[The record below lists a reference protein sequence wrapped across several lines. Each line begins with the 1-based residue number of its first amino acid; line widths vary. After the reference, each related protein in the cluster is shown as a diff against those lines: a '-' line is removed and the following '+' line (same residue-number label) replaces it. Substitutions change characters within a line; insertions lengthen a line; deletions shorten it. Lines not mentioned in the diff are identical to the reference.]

1 MKYKSLLLAGSFV
14 LAFSFLNAQTKT
26 NKEGSQYA
34 FTIEKQIGTTDVKNQ
49 GSTGTCWSFS
59 SLSFLESEIERNG
72 KGPVNLSEMYI
83 ARKAYEM
90 KADKYI
96 RMMGKTNFSEG
107 GAFHDV
113 MNVIRQYGLMP
124 DASYTGLIYGQKRYN
139 HGEMEKIMTDLLNTT
154 LQMKEGQLN
163 PAWKKALNGVL
174 DAYLGEVPAS
184 AMVGKKSM
192 TPIEYATS
200 LGINADDYIELSSFT
215 HHPFYKQFVL
225 EVPDNWAWNP
235 VYNVPLNEL
244 EQIVEYALSN
254 NYSIAWAADVSE
266 KGFSYKNGLAIVPD
280 RDWDLIKKEEKE
292 EMMVKPV
299 PQMKITQEIRQ
310 QGFDN
315 LTTQDDHGMHIVG
328 MAKDQLGTRY
338 YIVKNSWGDDSNEC
352 GGYFYCSASYL
363 LYKTTCIMVHKNG
376 IPAAISKK
384 LGV

>member
-1 MKYKSLLLAGSFV
+1 MKFKSLMIASAIALSFST
-14 LAFSFLNAQTKT
+14 AIAQTKT
-26 NKEGSQYA
+26 NKEGSQYV

-113 MNVIRQYGLMP
+113 MNVIRQYGLMS
-124 DASYTGLIYGQKRYN
+124 DASYTGLVYGQKRYN
-139 HGEMEKIMTDLLNTT
+139 HGEMEKIMTDLLNTS
-154 LQMKEGQLN
+154 LQMKEGHLN

-174 DAYLGEVPAS
+174 DAYLGEVPMNVS
-184 AMVGKKSM
+184 VNGKTMSTKD
-192 TPIEYATS
+192 YATS

-215 HHPFYKQFVL
+215 HHPFYKPFVL
-225 EVPDNWAWNP
+225 EVPDNWAWNM
-235 VYNVPLNEL
+235 VYNLPLNEL
-244 EQIVEYALSN
+244 EQTVEYALAN

-266 KGFSYKNGLAIVPD
+266 KGFSFKNGLAIVPD
-280 RDWDLIKKEEKE
+280 KDWDDIKKEERD
-292 EMMVKPV
+292 EMMIKPTA
-299 PQMKITQEIRQ
+299 QMKITPEIRQ

-328 MAKDQLGTRY
+328 TAKDQLGSRY

-384 LGV
+384 LGL

>member
-1 MKYKSLLLAGSFV
+1 MKFKSLLLAGAIALF
-14 LAFSFLNAQTKT
+14 FSTAIAQTKT
-26 NKEGSQYA
+26 NKEGSQYV

-90 KADKYI
+90 KADKYV

-113 MNVIRQYGLMP
+113 MNVIRQHGLMP

-154 LQMKEGQLN
+154 IQMKEGHLN
-163 PAWKKALNGVL
+163 PAWRKALNGVL
-174 DAYLGEVPAS
+174 DAYLGEVPTNTT
-184 AMVGKKSM
+184 VNGKTMGAKD
-192 TPIEYATS
+192 YAAS

-215 HHPFYKQFVL
+215 HHPFYKPFVL
-225 EVPDNWAWNP
+225 EVPDNWAWNS
-235 VYNVPLNEL
+235 VYNLPLNEL
-244 EQIVEYALSN
+244 EQTVEYALAN

-266 KGFSYKNGLAIVPD
+266 KGFSFKNGLAIVPEK
-280 RDWDLIKKEEKE
+280 DWDDVKKEEKD

-299 PQMKITQEIRQ
+299 AQLKITQEIRQ

-363 LYKTTCIMVHKNG
+363 LYKTTCIMVHKKG
-376 IPAAISKK
+376 IPATISKK
-384 LGV
+384 LGL

>member
-1 MKYKSLLLAGSFV
+1 MKFKSLLIASAVALSFST
-14 LAFSFLNAQTKT
+14 AIAQTKT
-26 NKEGSQYA
+26 NKEGSQYV

-139 HGEMEKIMTDLLNTT
+139 HGEMEKIMTDLLNTS
-154 LQMKEGQLN
+154 LQMKEGHLN

-174 DAYLGEVPAS
+174 DAYLGEVPMNAS
-184 AMVGKKSM
+184 VNGKTMSAKD
-192 TPIEYATS
+192 YATS

-215 HHPFYKQFVL
+215 HHPFYKPFVL
-225 EVPDNWAWNP
+225 EVPDNWAWNM
-235 VYNVPLNEL
+235 VYNLPLNEL
-244 EQIVEYALSN
+244 EQTVEYALAN

-266 KGFSYKNGLAIVPD
+266 KGFSFKNGLAIVPD
-280 RDWDLIKKEEKE
+280 KDWDDIKKEERD
-292 EMMVKPV
+292 EMMIKPTA
-299 PQMKITQEIRQ
+299 QMKITPEIRQ

-328 MAKDQLGTRY
+328 TAKDQLGSRY

-363 LYKTTCIMVHKNG
+363 LYKTTCIMVHKKG

-384 LGV
+384 LGL

>member
-14 LAFSFLNAQTKT
+14 LACSFLNAQTKT

>member
-1 MKYKSLLLAGSFV
+1 MIASAIALSFST
-14 LAFSFLNAQTKT
+14 AIAQTKT
-26 NKEGSQYA
+26 NKEGSQYV

-113 MNVIRQYGLMP
+113 MNVIRQYGLMS
-124 DASYTGLIYGQKRYN
+124 DASYTGLVYGQKRYN
-139 HGEMEKIMTDLLNTT
+139 HGEMEKIMTDLLNTS
-154 LQMKEGQLN
+154 LQMKEGHLN

-174 DAYLGEVPAS
+174 DAYLGEVPMNVS
-184 AMVGKKSM
+184 VNGKTMSTKD
-192 TPIEYATS
+192 YATS

-215 HHPFYKQFVL
+215 HHPFYKPFVL
-225 EVPDNWAWNP
+225 EVPDNWAWNM
-235 VYNVPLNEL
+235 VYNLPLNEL
-244 EQIVEYALSN
+244 EQTVEYALAN

-266 KGFSYKNGLAIVPD
+266 KGFSFKNGLAIVPD
-280 RDWDLIKKEEKE
+280 KDWDDIKKEERD
-292 EMMVKPV
+292 EMMIKPTA
-299 PQMKITQEIRQ
+299 QMKITPEIRQ

-328 MAKDQLGTRY
+328 TAKDQLGSRY

-384 LGV
+384 LGL

>member
-1 MKYKSLLLAGSFV
+1 MKFKSLLLAG
-14 LAFSFLNAQTKT
+14 AFAFFFSTAIAQTKT
-26 NKEGSQYA
+26 NKEGSQYV

-90 KADKYI
+90 KADKYV

-154 LQMKEGQLN
+154 IQMKEGHLN
-163 PAWKKALNGVL
+163 PAWRKALNGVL
-174 DAYLGEVPAS
+174 DAYLGEVPTNTT
-184 AMVGKKSM
+184 VNGKTMGPKD
-192 TPIEYATS
+192 YAAS
-200 LGINADDYIELSSFT
+200 LGINGDDYIELSSFT
-215 HHPFYKQFVL
+215 HHPFYKPFVL
-225 EVPDNWAWNP
+225 EVPDNWAWNS
-235 VYNVPLNEL
+235 VYNLPLNEL
-244 EQIVEYALSN
+244 EQTVEYALAN

-266 KGFSYKNGLAIVPD
+266 KGFSFKNGLAIVPEK
-280 RDWDLIKKEEKE
+280 DWDDVKKEEKD

-299 PQMKITQEIRQ
+299 AQLKITQEIRQ
-310 QGFDN
+310 QGFDD

-363 LYKTTCIMVHKNG
+363 LYKTTCIMVHKKG
-376 IPAAISKK
+376 IPATISKK
-384 LGV
+384 LGL

>member
-1 MKYKSLLLAGSFV
+1 MNYKSLLLAGSFV
-14 LAFSFLNAQTKT
+14 LAFTYSNAQTKT

-154 LQMKEGQLN
+154 LQMKEGHLN

-174 DAYLGEVPAS
+174 DAYLGEVPSS
-184 AMVGKKSM
+184 AMVEKKAMS
-192 TPIEYATS
+192 PKEYAAS

-215 HHPFYKQFVL
+215 HHPFYKPFVL
-225 EVPDNWAWNP
+225 EVPDNWAWNT

-244 EQIVEYALSN
+244 EQIVEFALSN

-280 RDWDLIKKEEKE
+280 KDWDLVKKEEKE

-299 PQMKITQEIRQ
+299 AQMKITQEIRQ
-310 QGFDN
+310 QGFDD